1 MRANQN
7 RMSQAYWIA
16 PEGTIYAV
24 PHSHISFMA
33 EHTELFGIT
42 REDYLERYRSHNEKP
57 GWEGKAR
64 RELMTEAIE
73 RGWIRLRFVPK
84 SATWTIELW
93 EMNDTAKQNFERWA
107 ESNGTSLKSLSYK
120 INILNKL

>member
-1 MRANQN
+1 METNRI

-16 PEGTIYAV
+16 PEGTIYTV
-24 PHSHISFMA
+24 PLSHINFMA

-42 REDYLERYRSHNEKP
+42 REEYLERYRLHNEKL

-64 RELMTEAIE
+64 RELMAEAIK

-93 EMNDTAKQNFERWA
+93 EMNDTAKQNLERWA
-107 ESNGTSLKSLSYK
+107 ESNGSTMLELNHNL
-120 INILNKL
+120 NILRKF

>member
-1 MRANQN
+1 MGINQN

-24 PHSHISFMA
+24 PLSHINFLA

-42 REDYLERYRSHNEKP
+42 HEDYLERYREHNEKP

-64 RELMTEAIE
+64 RELMAEAIE

-93 EMNDTAKQNFERWA
+93 ETNERAKQNLEHWG
-107 ESNGTSLKSLSYK
+107 ESNGTTLKALSHK
-120 INILNKL
+120 INVLKK

>member
-1 MRANQN
+1 
-7 RMSQAYWIA
+7 
-16 PEGTIYAV
+16 
-24 PHSHISFMA
+24 MA

-42 REDYLERYRSHNEKP
+42 REEYLARYRAHNEKP

-64 RELMTEAIE
+64 RELMAEAIE

-93 EMNDTAKQNFERWA
+93 EMNEQAKQDLERWA
-107 ESNGTSLKSLSYK
+107 VSYGCTLGELSCR
-120 INILNKL
+120 INVLSVL